1 MFFSLYSK
9 SFLNLTILF
18 IFFFIFRSKMSDD
31 DDLDK
36 FLKEIEEDECLN
48 ITVVAKQDASN
59 TRNVG
64 IHKWNKNQGMQSERI
79 RKKS

>member
-1 MFFSLYSK
+1 
-9 SFLNLTILF
+9 
-18 IFFFIFRSKMSDD
+18 MSDD

-48 ITVVAKQDASN
+48 STVVAKQDASN

-79 RKKS
+79 RNFNFYVLSYHPLNK